1 MALVNRI
8 TASPASLSS
17 RTASLID
24 PTADCTHPR
33 QPAVGLPPPS
43 LHPDVHGRVA
53 PFVGALT
60 PLPLPCL
67 AVPPAVVLPARLP
80 ACPVP
85 AAQVP
90 AGALAP
96 VQPPLVT
103 NYHAAPPVAPPC
115 ACAATPPAPVRARP
129 PLSSASGS
137 GVSGSGPAGRPRPS
151 CAAPRPSTRAPVRGV
166 RCARC
171 CRQRL
176 PPARG
181 HRARSPTWCLSG
193 LPDGASQVL
202 PCRAPSHCDTPLP
215 VTGGVANPRRW

>member
-67 AVPPAVVLPARLP
+67 AVPPALVPPARLP

-85 AAQVP
+85 AAPVP

-103 NYHAAPPVAPPC
+103 NYHAAPPVAPPLRMRC
-115 ACAATPPAPVRARP
+115 HPARTSARAPP
-129 PLSSASGS
+129 PLLCVRVRSFWLG
-137 GVSGSGPAGRPRPS
+137 AGRPAASQLRGASSFHPCS
-151 CAAPRPSTRAPVRGV
+151 SAWCALRAVLPATPAPRPGT
-166 RCARC
+166 
-171 CRQRL
+171 
-176 PPARG
+176 
-181 HRARSPTWCLSG
+181 
-193 LPDGASQVL
+193 
-202 PCRAPSHCDTPLP
+202 PSPLP
-215 VTGGVANPRRW
+215 HMVPLWSARRGIAGPAVSGAKPL